1 MRETITTSASAEAL
15 FAPPPTPDPRQPD
28 LMARAIVSVQPRE
41 RGRGNLVELRP
52 RLRPEGA
59 QLDEA
64 HIQAI
69 RESIDTTLAS
79 GPLQGAQVLD
89 VAVGVEEVELFG
101 VGSTPAATAAAVGKA
116 LRKALENAHP
126 ALMTPVMRLEV
137 VVPEPNLGAV
147 LGDLQ
152 ARRALIQATEIQ
164 DDLATIR
171 AEAALEPL
179 LGYATTLRGL
189 TQGRGQF
196 SLEFERFDL

>member
-1 MRETITTSASAEAL
+1 
-15 FAPPPTPDPRQPD
+15 
-28 LMARAIVSVQPRE
+28 MARAVVSVRPRE
-41 RGRGNLVELRP
+41 RGQGAVVELQP

-59 QLDEA
+59 QLDA
-64 HIQAI
+64 AYIQPI
-69 RESIDTTLAS
+69 REVIDNTLAS
-79 GPLQGAQVLD
+79 GPLQGAQLLD
-89 VAVGVEEVELFG
+89 LAVSVEELEFFG
-101 VGSTPAATAAAVGKA
+101 AGSTPAALAAAVSKA
-116 LRKALENAHP
+116 LRKALESARP
-126 ALMTPVMRLEV
+126 ALMTPIMRLEV

-152 ARRALIQATEIQ
+152 SRHALIQATEIQ
-164 DDLATIR
+164 DERATIR